1 MFLIDLSEEVF
12 EIVVEK
18 MEIDTLFVLLCLYEE
33 LSCVVH
39 SEIDVEARV
48 TNCMNEGEF
57 VSIGTFIL
65 RNTSKVSEDLHPDE
79 IETFLGV
86 DGDRGGVLLH

>member
-1 MFLIDLSEEVF
+1 MFLVDLSEEIF

-18 MEIDTLFVLLCLYEE
+18 VEIDTLFVLFCLDEE
-33 LSCVVH
+33 LSCVLH
-39 SEIDVEARV
+39 SEIDFEAGV
-48 TNCMNEGEF
+48 TKRMDEGEF

-65 RNTSKVSEDLHPDE
+65 GNASKVSEDLHPDE
-79 IETFLGV
+79 IETFLSV